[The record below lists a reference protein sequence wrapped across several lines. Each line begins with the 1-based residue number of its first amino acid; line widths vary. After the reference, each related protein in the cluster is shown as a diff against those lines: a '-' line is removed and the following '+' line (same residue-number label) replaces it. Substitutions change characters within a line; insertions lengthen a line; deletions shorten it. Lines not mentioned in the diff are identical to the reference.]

1 MGNTFWKPVGLSELF
16 EEAAQMVDESDANQ
30 SDMDQDDDK
39 GSCFNDTASM
49 HSVTR
54 SWNGSKSMMSPRS
67 IGSQSPFHPAES
79 EELTIRDI
87 GPGFTNEIIKR
98 VPSPITTPNGES
110 TNNTTTNATTSTST
124 STTTTS
130 TASSTLPSSKL
141 PEPNLP
147 KPGSKRRSLSSEE
160 NNSNSTSTAT

>member
-1 MGNTFWKPVGLSELF
+1 
-16 EEAAQMVDESDANQ
+16 
-30 SDMDQDDDK
+30 MDQDDDK

-110 TNNTTTNATTSTST
+110 TNNTTNATNTNAT
-124 STTTTS
+124 STTTT
-130 TASSTLPSSKL
+130 ASSLPSSKL

-160 NNSNSTSTAT
+160 NSNPSTATSSTTSKKEKEPKTDDEELDDLGSMID